1 MTIFELRVPTKIN
14 RPMPR
19 TIVSHLV
26 TTPVLQGAL
35 MSLTANSWDGAAGRF
50 TSSPWEGLRW
60 EADPPT
66 KASCDEGGTLDE
78 TLGRFL
84 INLMYGE

>member
-1 MTIFELRVPTKIN
+1 MTVFEHRAPTIMN
-14 RPMPR
+14 RPVPR
-19 TIVSHLV
+19 TIISHLV
-26 TTPVLQGAL
+26 MAPVMPVAL
-35 MSLTANSWDGAAGRF
+35 MQLAANSWDGASGRF

-78 TLGRFL
+78 ALGRFL
-84 INLMYGE
+84 MNLMYGE